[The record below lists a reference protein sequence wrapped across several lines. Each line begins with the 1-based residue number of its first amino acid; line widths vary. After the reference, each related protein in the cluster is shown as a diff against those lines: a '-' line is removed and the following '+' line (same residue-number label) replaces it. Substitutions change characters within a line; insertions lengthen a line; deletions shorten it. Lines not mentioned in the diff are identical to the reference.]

1 MKTFK
6 QYLAEANNIT
16 LYRKLDGTKV
26 VIEPDGSYTFWKDG
40 GKTKGAQNRSLK
52 GQQGAVKELM
62 ALGYGFGDITDE
74 SCKKISEAVLPTDN
88 EGWGFFGTSLD
99 YVDGTPKAEMFW
111 EIASKVL
118 AKERGWNPVKVRD
131 WLDSK
136 SGRHFADTVSD
147 FGWSEGGIKNAYRK
161 WDSMGWFDK

>member
-6 QYLAEANNIT
+6 QYLTEANNIT

-26 VIEPDGSYTFWKDG
+26 IIEPDGSYTFWKDG

-74 SCKKISEAVLPTDN
+74 SCKKISEAVLPTSKR
-88 EGWGFFGTSLD
+88 ELYSKAKIGFNGLKKRLDDILSLVEKGEYRFVSSFLDDVATSCQRMA
-99 YVDGTPKAEMFW
+99 KAY
-111 EIASKVL
+111 
-118 AKERGWNPVKVRD
+118 D
-131 WLDSK
+131 D
-136 SGRHFADTVSD
+136 AD
-147 FGWSEGGIKNAYRK
+147 R
-161 WDSMGWFDK
+161 MDKAGKMTD